1 MPVAQG
7 PRFDLRS
14 AAVVAGIA
22 LFVAFAL
29 GIVAI
34 VVAQNSGDIE
44 VRLGDDTFRSLDAD
58 AMSAEIDENGPILF
72 PDVGGGTRDIYLQ
85 HLGDDA
91 ETGWYAFEARIEG
104 TGRTCN
110 VTWNATA
117 NEFDD
122 PCQAGTSY
130 PADGAGLDQI
140 PVYVEEGD
148 VIVDLNRV
156 RDADG

>member
-58 AMSAEIDENGPILF
+58 AMSAEIAENGPILF

-85 HLGDDA
+85 HLGTDA
-91 ETGWYAFEARIEG
+91 ESGWLAFDARIAG
-104 TGRTCN
+104 TDRTCN
-110 VTWNATA
+110 VTWDVAT
-117 NEFDD
+117 EQFED
-122 PCQAGTSY
+122 PCRAGTSY
-130 PADGAGLDQI
+130 PADGTGLDQI

-148 VIVDLNRV
+148 VIVDLNRI
-156 RDADG
+156 RDSTN